1 MNIAMVGHPS
11 WTSLYN
17 FGGYWMYLDF
27 HKILLSVV
35 GCCLMLWDEV
45 RIT

>member
-1 MNIAMVGHPS
+1 
-11 WTSLYN
+11 
-17 FGGYWMYLDF
+17 MYLDF